1 MSNQPVTPGEMP
13 TTPEPEKVTVAQP
26 EPKPALTPE
35 QALAELEATRK
46 ALKDANREAAERRKK
61 LEAYEKAEAE
71 KAAAELSE
79 TERLKKQLEDTA
91 AKLRAVEIAN
101 LKQRTAA
108 AAGLPPE
115 LADRLQGETEDDL
128 KADAAALVKLMPPK
142 QPKAGPTNPA
152 EGRQESSY
160 ERGARLVKEAQGGD
174 IWTGGGVRWPTDK

>member
-79 TERLKKQLEDTA
+79 TERRKKQLEDTA